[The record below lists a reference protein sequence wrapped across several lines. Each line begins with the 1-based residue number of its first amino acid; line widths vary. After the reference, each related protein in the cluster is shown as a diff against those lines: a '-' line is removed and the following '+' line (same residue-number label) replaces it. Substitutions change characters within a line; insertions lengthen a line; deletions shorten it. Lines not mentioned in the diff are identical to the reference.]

1 MRRTLLILR
10 NSYPPGCRCVPESCT
25 AIMRSQ
31 PKIWNRRP
39 HNVVPACQ
47 SITLW
52 QAFVL
57 SPGKEVFFEDP
68 RFSLKTEY
76 HAGFTLP
83 HAAVLFEADF
93 PKQCGGFFRFRPSAA
108 ASQNHFKNK
117 EELYGIFCERD

>member
-1 MRRTLLILR
+1 M
-10 NSYPPGCRCVPESCT
+10 
-25 AIMRSQ
+25 
-31 PKIWNRRP
+31 
-39 HNVVPACQ
+39 
-47 SITLW
+47 LW